1 MDGIVDITA
10 VFVAEAV
17 VDGMVLVAAEA
28 VVYSGLGKRSS
39 NI

>member
-17 VDGMVLVAAEA
+17 VDGMVLVAAA
-28 VVYSGLGKRSS
+28 QGCS
-39 NI
+39 I